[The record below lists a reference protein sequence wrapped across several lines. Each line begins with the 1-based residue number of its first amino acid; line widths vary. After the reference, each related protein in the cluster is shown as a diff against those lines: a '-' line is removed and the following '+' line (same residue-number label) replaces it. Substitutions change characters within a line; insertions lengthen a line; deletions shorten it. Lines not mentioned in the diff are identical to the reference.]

1 MTGAPEG
8 RAGKVDFTAFRHPV
22 LAVAC
27 PTCRA
32 RAGAWCK
39 RPSGHRASDFHASR
53 KAEADRVWELQGDP
67 PITRT
72 ATCWAY
78 AYGEEEDSPPPM
90 ADRQLPLFGEGEGR

>member
-1 MTGAPEG
+1 MTRAPEN

-39 RPSGHRASDFHASR
+39 RPSGHRASDLHASR

-72 ATCWAY
+72 ATGWAY
-78 AYGEEEDSPPPM
+78 AYGEEEDAPRH
-90 ADRQLPLFGEGEGR
+90 AAARQLALFRIAEDP

>member
-1 MTGAPEG
+1 MTAAAED

-72 ATCWAY
+72 AAGWAY
-78 AYGEEEDSPPPM
+78 ANGEEEDAPPH
-90 ADRQLPLFGEGEGR
+90 AAARQLALFRVAEEP

>member
-1 MTGAPEG
+1 MTTAPKNHG
-8 RAGKVDFTAFRHPV
+8 GKVDFTAFRHPV

-32 RAGAWCK
+32 RVGAWCK
-39 RPSGHRASDFHASR
+39 RPSGHRASHFHAAR

-72 ATCWAY
+72 TTGWAY
-78 AYGEEEDSPPPM
+78 AYGEEEDAPPRM
-90 ADRQLPLFGEGEGR
+90 ADRQPPLFGEGEGW